1 MFSKVTGYHISQMH
15 LQICISIYSETEE
28 TFISIGLTSS
38 VIMAMWEIW
47 TAAQPNWTMLTK
59 PT

>member
-1 MFSKVTGYHISQMH
+1 MFSEVTGNAISQMH

-28 TFISIGLTSS
+28 TFIAIGLTSS

>member
-1 MFSKVTGYHISQMH
+1 MFSKVTGNAISQMH

-28 TFISIGLTSS
+28 TFIAIGLTSS